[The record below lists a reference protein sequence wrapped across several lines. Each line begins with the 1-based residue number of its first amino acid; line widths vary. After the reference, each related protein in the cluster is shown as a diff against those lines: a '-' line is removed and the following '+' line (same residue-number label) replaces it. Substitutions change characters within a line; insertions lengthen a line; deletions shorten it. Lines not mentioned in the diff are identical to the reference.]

1 MRVIEFALGL
11 LPAIFVT
18 PAFAAENSSAAAPMD
33 SPYQAFQFLQSTPV
47 EVAGSTVHVAFA
59 PGELALSQETM
70 LEWVR
75 ESARVVARYFGR
87 FPVAEAKLLFI
98 PSDGNKVKFG
108 NAFGHH
114 GAAVRVFVGAGARE
128 DALRRDWILVHELIH
143 LGVPS
148 VDRPHHWLEEGIA
161 VYVESIARLQ
171 SGELSEAF
179 VWEGFVDGMPHGRP
193 RNGDR
198 GLDLTPSWGR
208 TYWGGALF
216 CLVADVR
223 IRQRTENRFGLQ
235 DALRAVVVAGGNIEE
250 RWPVTR
256 IFQIGDKATGVDV
269 LSELYESWR
278 TTPVDVDL
286 EQLWSDLGVTTLGGG
301 VEFDDQAPL
310 ASVRRVITSP
320 VDG

>member
-11 LPAIFVT
+11 LSAVFVN
-18 PAFAAENSSAAAPMD
+18 PAFAAENSGSAVAMD
-33 SPYQAFQFLQSTPV
+33 SPYQAFQILQATPV

-59 PGELALSQETM
+59 PGEMALSQETM

-75 ESARVVARYFGR
+75 ESAQVVAQYFGR
-87 FPVAEAKLLFI
+87 FPVSQAKLLFI
-98 PSDGNKVKFG
+98 PTDGDRVKFG
-108 NAFGHH
+108 NAFGHN
-114 GAAVRVFVGAGARE
+114 GAAVRIFVGAAAGE
-128 DALRRDWILVHELIH
+128 NALRHDWILVHELIH

-171 SGELSEAF
+171 SGELSDEF
-179 VWEGFVDGMPHGRP
+179 VWEGFIDGMPHGRP
-193 RNGDR
+193 ATGDR

-223 IRQRTENRFGLQ
+223 IRQQTENRFGLQ
-235 DALRAVVVAGGNIEE
+235 DALRAVVFAGGNIEQ
-250 RWPVTR
+250 RWDVTKVFR
-256 IFQIGDKATGVDV
+256 VGDQATGVDV

-278 TTPVDVDL
+278 ATPVDVDL
-286 EQLWSDLGVTTLGGG
+286 EQLWLDLGVTTLGEG
-301 VEFDDQAPL
+301 VKFDDQAPL